1 MPASIHK
8 IDFSAP
14 ADRVDD
20 STRLNL
26 VHRKVIPFAP
36 ETVPSAPLRPIGT
49 LPCYQRHETIIAVLL
64 ALGLHLAGF
73 ALMPDNAQQELIMPP
88 APIQVAWI
96 AAPQPKAET
105 TPAAPPKQQQPVIKP
120 KPKPKPKAIK
130 RVKAKQKAVLSTTAP
145 ATTVTS
151 ASTEKAEKTPAP
163 AVTKS
168 PEAPAVKP
176 AANAESPASSAS
188 HEQAADSQQSL
199 TLPNLNADYL
209 DNPAPRYPEDARER
223 GEQGKVLVRALIN
236 ADGTVAQLAMKRSSG
251 FANLDQSALET
262 VKKWRFVPAR
272 RGAAAVSAWV
282 VVPISFS
289 LEG

>member
-73 ALMPDNAQQELIMPP
+73 ALMPGNAQQELIMPP

-96 AAPQPKAET
+96 PEPQPKTET

-120 KPKPKPKAIK
+120 KPKPKTVK
-130 RVKAKQKAVLSTTAP
+130 RVKANQKAVLSTTAP
-145 ATTVTS
+145 ATTVTT

-163 AVTKS
+163 AVTKA
-168 PEAPAVKP
+168 PVAPAAKP
-176 AANAESPASSAS
+176 AAHAVQPAASAS
-188 HEQAADSQQSL
+188 PTQTADSRQPL

-209 DNPAPRYPEDARER
+209 NNPAPPYPEEARER

-251 FANLDQSALET
+251 FTNLDQSALET

>member
-14 ADRVDD
+14 ADRSDG
-20 STRLNL
+20 SARLNL

-36 ETVPSAPLRPIGT
+36 ETVPLASHRPIGT
-49 LPCYQRHETIIAVLL
+49 IPCYQRHETIIAVLL

-73 ALMPDNAQQELIMPP
+73 ASMPDAAQEELITPP
-88 APIQVAWI
+88 TPIQVAWI

-120 KPKPKPKAIK
+120 KPKTVK
-130 RVKAKQKAVLSTTAP
+130 RVKAKQKAVLSTATP
-145 ATTVTS
+145 ATTVTTAS
-151 ASTEKAEKTPAP
+151 AEKAEKTPAP
-163 AVTKS
+163 AVTKA
-168 PEAPAVKP
+168 PVAPAAKP
-176 AANAESPASSAS
+176 AAHAVQPATSASPA
-188 HEQAADSQQSL
+188 QTADSRLPL

-209 DNPAPRYPEDARER
+209 NNPAPPYPEDARER

-236 ADGTVAQLAMKRSSG
+236 ADGTVAQLAMKKSSG

-272 RGAAAVSAWV
+272 RGAATVSAWV

>member
-14 ADRVDD
+14 ADRADD

-49 LPCYQRHETIIAVLL
+49 IPCYHRQETIIAVLL

-73 ALMPDNAQQELIMPP
+73 ASMPDAAQEELITPP

-96 AAPQPKAET
+96 AAPHPKAET
-105 TPAAPPKQQQPVIKP
+105 KPAAPPKQQQPVIKP
-120 KPKPKPKAIK
+120 KPKPKTVK
-130 RVKAKQKAVLSTTAP
+130 RIKAKQKAVLSTTAP
-145 ATTVTS
+145 ATTVTT

-176 AANAESPASSAS
+176 AANAASPASSAS
-188 HEQAADSQQSL
+188 HEQAADSRPPL

>member
-14 ADRVDD
+14 ADRSDGAA
-20 STRLNL
+20 RLNP

-36 ETVPSAPLRPIGT
+36 ETVPLASPRPIGSI
-49 LPCYQRHETIIAVLL
+49 PRYRRHETIIAVLL

-73 ALMPDNAQQELIMPP
+73 ALMPGTAQEELITPP

-96 AAPQPKAET
+96 AAPRPKAET
-105 TPAAPPKQQQPVIKP
+105 KPAAPPKQQQPAIKP
-120 KPKPKPKAIK
+120 KPKPKTVK
-130 RVKAKQKAVLSTTAP
+130 RIKAKQKAVLSTHAP
-145 ATTVTS
+145 ASTMTPAS
-151 ASTEKAEKTPAP
+151 AEKAEKITPAP
-163 AVTKS
+163 AAPKA
-168 PEAPAVKP
+168 PEVPAAKP
-176 AANAESPASSAS
+176 AANAVQPATSASPAPT
-188 HEQAADSQQSL
+188 ADSRQPL

-209 DNPAPRYPEDARER
+209 NNPAPPYPEKARER

-236 ADGTVAQLAMKRSSG
+236 ADGTVAELAMKRSSG
-251 FANLDQSALET
+251 FANLDRSALET

-272 RGAAAVSAWV
+272 RGSDAVSAWV
-282 VVPISFS
+282 VVPITFS

>member
-14 ADRVDD
+14 ADRSDG
-20 STRLNL
+20 SARLNL

-36 ETVPSAPLRPIGT
+36 ETVPLASHRPIGT
-49 LPCYQRHETIIAVLL
+49 IPCYRRHEVIFAALL
-64 ALGLHLAGF
+64 ALGLHLLGF
-73 ALMPDNAQQELIMPP
+73 FLMPDNAQEELITPP
-88 APIQVAWI
+88 TPIQVAWI
-96 AAPQPKAET
+96 AAPRPKTET
-105 TPAAPPKQQQPVIKP
+105 TPAPPPKQQQPAIKP
-120 KPKPKPKAIK
+120 KPKPKPKTVK
-130 RVKAKQKAVLSTTAP
+130 RVKAKQKAVLSTAAP
-145 ATTVTS
+145 ATMTT
-151 ASTEKAEKTPAP
+151 ASTEKAEEVPAP
-163 AVTKS
+163 AVTKA
-168 PEAPAVKP
+168 PVALPAVKP
-176 AANAESPASSAS
+176 AANAVQPAASASPA
-188 HEQAADSQQSL
+188 QTADSRPPL

-209 DNPAPRYPEDARER
+209 NNPAPPYPEEARER

-251 FANLDQSALET
+251 FTNLDQSALET

>member
-14 ADRVDD
+14 ADRSDG
-20 STRLNL
+20 SARLNL
-26 VHRKVIPFAP
+26 VHRKVIPFVP
-36 ETVPSAPLRPIGT
+36 ETVPLASHRPIGT
-49 LPCYQRHETIIAVLL
+49 IPCYHRHETIIAVLL

-73 ALMPDNAQQELIMPP
+73 ASMPDAAPEELITPP
-88 APIQVAWI
+88 TPIQVAWI

-120 KPKPKPKAIK
+120 KPKPKTVK
-130 RVKAKQKAVLSTTAP
+130 RVKAKQKAVLSTAAP
-145 ATTVTS
+145 ATTMTT

-163 AVTKS
+163 AVTKAPVAPAAK
-168 PEAPAVKP
+168 PEANAVP
-176 AANAESPASSAS
+176 PVTSASPA
-188 HEQAADSQQSL
+188 QTADSRLPL

-209 DNPAPRYPEDARER
+209 DNPAPPYPEDARER

-236 ADGTVAQLAMKRSSG
+236 ADGTVAELTMKRSSG

-272 RGAAAVSAWV
+272 RGAATVSAWV